1 MLKKVKLTK
10 EEMKDFAEVFA
21 YYNYGDEETGMIPFF
36 PGYPDRTRFINYIVA
51 MIRTANDYNAVYAT
65 SNKKEGINKKALL
78 LSALEYG
85 FEKISELSGISPTDL
100 FGENLENA
108 LTAFEKIHTDYRNLH
123 EELEGLRHTDED
135 VRKLYNEFTQEAIQD
150 VYDRLP
156 EDIKNK
162 PHSFENLHIAIGIME
177 DYCHHYMN
185 KDLSDRELEYMRC
198 RTVELTE
205 YLLKG

>member
-1 MLKKVKLTK
+1 MDIKQRVTDSEVVQKRAIETREKIIVSALDMYTKKGYNKTTVDEIAKNADLS
-10 EEMKDFAEVFA
+10 VGIA
-21 YYNYGDEETGMIPFF
+21 YRYF
-36 PGYPDRTRFINYIVA
+36 
-51 MIRTANDYNAVYAT
+51 
-65 SNKKEGINKKALL
+65 KNKKALL

-85 FEKISELSGISPTDL
+85 FEKISELSGTSPTDL

-177 DYCHHYMN
+177 DYCHHYLN

>member
-1 MLKKVKLTK
+1 MDIRQRVTDSEVVQKRAIETREKIIVSALDMYTKKGYNKTTVDEIAKNADLS
-10 EEMKDFAEVFA
+10 VGIA
-21 YYNYGDEETGMIPFF
+21 YRYF
-36 PGYPDRTRFINYIVA
+36 
-51 MIRTANDYNAVYAT
+51 
-65 SNKKEGINKKALL
+65 KNKKALL

-85 FEKISELSGISPTDL
+85 FEKISELSGTSPTDL

-185 KDLSDRELEYMRC
+185 KDLSDRELEYMRY